1 MFYVYVLKS
10 QTDNK
15 LYIGRSKDLKRRLSE
30 HNAGL
35 STATKNRRPFDLV
48 YYEAYKS
55 QKDAIIRENRL
66 KQFKNGYTE
75 LKKRIENSLI

>member
-35 STATKNRRPFDLV
+35 SIATKNRRPFDLI

-55 QKDAIIRENRL
+55 QKDAIIRENRI